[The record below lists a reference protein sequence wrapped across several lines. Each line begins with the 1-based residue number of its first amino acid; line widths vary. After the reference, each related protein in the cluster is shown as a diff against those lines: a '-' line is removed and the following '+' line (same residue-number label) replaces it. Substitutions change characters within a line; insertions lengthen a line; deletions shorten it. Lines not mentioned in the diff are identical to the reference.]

1 MHHKLDL
8 ALENLLRRGRMVDG
22 RPIKM
27 LLLNALVLLVVM
39 LVAKWLTGLFIF
51 LLLAVV
57 VFFGVVALVVIENKR
72 KRGI

>member
-1 MHHKLDL
+1 
-8 ALENLLRRGRMVDG
+8 
-22 RPIKM
+22 M

-72 KRGI
+72 KRGV

>member
-1 MHHKLDL
+1 M
-8 ALENLLRRGRMVDG
+8 ADG

-72 KRGI
+72 KRGV

>member
-8 ALENLLRRGRMVDG
+8 ALENLLRRGRMADG

>member
-1 MHHKLDL
+1 MHHKRDL

>member
-8 ALENLLRRGRMVDG
+8 ALEYLLRRGRMVDG

-72 KRGI
+72 KRGV

>member
-72 KRGI
+72 KRGV

>member
-8 ALENLLRRGRMVDG
+8 ALENLLRRGRMADG

-72 KRGI
+72 KRGV